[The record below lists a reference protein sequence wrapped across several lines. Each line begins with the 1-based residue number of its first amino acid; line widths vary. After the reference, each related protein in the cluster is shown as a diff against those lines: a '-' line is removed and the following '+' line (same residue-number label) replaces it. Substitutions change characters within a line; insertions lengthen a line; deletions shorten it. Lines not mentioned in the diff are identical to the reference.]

1 VFERLFEHLIGQN
14 HLRVVPRACRYTYF
28 AGGRASRK
36 GCISVT
42 LSKSRTFMSV
52 AASVS
57 SAVTSARCFAF
68 EEVPHGPFEHVQAI
82 EPLHVVPS
90 DYLLSST
97 ILDVDGRE
105 VLAEMSVKPA
115 EKR

>member
-1 VFERLFEHLIGQN
+1 
-14 HLRVVPRACRYTYF
+14 
-28 AGGRASRK
+28 
-36 GCISVT
+36 
-42 LSKSRTFMSV
+42 
-52 AASVS
+52 
-57 SAVTSARCFAF
+57 
-68 EEVPHGPFEHVQAI
+68 VPHGPFEHVQAI

>member
-1 VFERLFEHLIGQN
+1 LLFAGPFEHLG
-14 HLRVVPRACRYTYF
+14 F
-28 AGGRASRK
+28 D
-36 GCISVT
+36 
-42 LSKSRTFMSV
+42 
-52 AASVS
+52 
-57 SAVTSARCFAF
+57 

-90 DYLLSST
+90 DYLLFST